1 MGQAAEQAR
10 SKRQRANGP
19 SDGQIKMDSH
29 GTSYGECEERDSID
43 CCSSSSH
50 MGADRLSDMIHTPLN
65 SFTPDS
71 LHRVFSDYNPLLI
84 RIHIPICVDPCRK
97 DLCSG
102 DHLHL
107 CKRHHLPSPPYESDV
122 VRNGENEMESNI
134 VSDRGIEMKS
144 VTEKSSIDTKQVN
157 KMEHFYISSAA
168 VVEKPPQG
176 PYTSP
181 PPIGYPTRDA
191 MLSDPPP
198 PAVETKSKGDGCAAI
213 CCCCVLDA
221 CF

>member
-1 MGQAAEQAR
+1 MGQAVEQAR
-10 SKRQRANGP
+10 SKRQRADGP

-29 GTSYGECEERDSID
+29 GTSYGECEERDSKVD

-50 MGADRLSDMIHTPLN
+50 MGADRLSDM
-65 SFTPDS
+65 
-71 LHRVFSDYNPLLI
+71 
-84 RIHIPICVDPCRK
+84 
-97 DLCSG
+97 
-102 DHLHL
+102 
-107 CKRHHLPSPPYESDV
+107 ESDV

-198 PAVETKSKGDGCAAI
+198 PAVETKSKGDGFWKGCCAAI